1 MDTASHVLVG
11 VTLAGLAAASDPAAA
26 GSPAVLHA
34 VMTATVVGS
43 NAPDLDV
50 LVRMKGKAAYIRA
63 HRGVTHSLPALPV
76 WAVSI
81 GLSMAYVFGIPGEA
95 WTIMLWSFVAVV
107 CHVGLD
113 LLNAYGVQC
122 LRPITRK
129 WLHLDVLCLFD
140 PYLFGL
146 HLFAAAGWLTGL
158 LPPAPTFIV
167 VYAASFL
174 YMGWRFAARRRAVLR
189 LRDAGYASEG
199 LTLLPN
205 LNGHVW
211 HFAAETEHCY
221 VTGRLDGGRLSPGAS
236 YPRRWDVDM
245 HPAVKATLETDGV
258 RAIRLFAE
266 RLHVQCKE
274 HAEGYEV
281 TWADIR
287 FWHDHRLP
295 FRTDVLL
302 DRDMN
307 VIRDR
312 LGWHKKS
319 WEPPFV

>member
-11 VTLAGLAAASDPAAA
+11 VTLAGLAAAIDPAASGTPEVA
-26 GSPAVLHA
+26 TAIMA
-34 VMTATVVGS
+34 ATVIGS

-50 LVRMKGKAAYIRA
+50 LVRIRGKAAYIRA
-63 HRGVTHSLPALPV
+63 HRGATHSLYALPL
-76 WAVSI
+76 WAAAI
-81 GLSMAYVFGIPGEA
+81 GSTLAYAIGIPEEI
-95 WTIMLWSFVAVV
+95 WTVMLWAFVAVV
-107 CHVGLD
+107 FHVGLD

-122 LRPITRK
+122 MRPITKK

-146 HLFAAAGWLTGL
+146 HLFAAVGWLTGL
-158 LPPAPTFIV
+158 LPPAPAFIA
-167 VYAASFL
+167 VYAVSFL
-174 YMGWRFAARRRAVLR
+174 YIGWRFAARRGAVRR
-189 LRDAGYASEG
+189 LRDAGFAREG

-205 LNGHVW
+205 LNGNVW
-211 HFAAETEHCY
+211 HFAAETENCY
-221 VTGRLDGGRLSPGAS
+221 VTGKLDGGRLTLGES

-258 RAIRLFAE
+258 RAMRLFAD

-281 TWADIR
+281 TWSDIR